1 MTDTSEFT
9 VFGKQQKSWEIARKC
24 DAQCKPVA
32 CPNVLLFGDSIGCLQ
47 WSLLKSLRSL
57 SEAINAGNILD
68 TVPGSRE
75 SIYAWHS
82 AMEASSWY
90 RLYSEMQQIMD
101 HRFPSCKTAAN
112 WRSRIILKREVDP
125 PERVAYCKNNSLS
138 NRVSFCKN
146 ALIWQRDS
154 SCNSAA
160 IGPSRPIQ
168 HSRNSAP
175 WRPIDGWGSQCINVS
190 HQANQQYNQ
199 QSEASHPIFVSSS
212 SIRIIRLFYCFWLAF
227 VFTGL
232 YLEGILHWKINISD
246 SNIHS
251 QYSAIYILIP
261 GILKS

>member
-112 WRSRIILKREVDP
+112 WTSCIILEREEP
-125 PERVAYCKNNSLS
+125 LPERVGYCKNN
-138 NRVSFCKN
+138 RVCSRINVKN
-146 ALIWQRDS
+146 KLIWQFDS

-160 IGPSRPIQ
+160 IGGSRPIQ
-168 HSRNSAP
+168 QSSNSAA
-175 WRPIDGWGSQCINVS
+175 WRPIDGSGSQCTNVS

-199 QSEASHPIFVSSS
+199 QSVAFQPIFVSSS
-212 SIRIIRLFYCFWLAF
+212 SIRIIHLFIFCIAF